1 VGKFV
6 EAAFEPAADEREQAF
21 EILEALR
28 EAGGFDE
35 GTAIVALQ
43 FHLGMEEEAARGY
56 LGAWQHSGQ

>member
-35 GTAIVALQ
+35 GTAVVTA
-43 FHLGMEEEAARGY
+43 MEACSFIWGWRKR
-56 LGAWQHSGQ
+56 S